1 MIVLITCLDE
11 KGRTVV
17 SHGLDE
23 FGRNVVLSCESLDYF
38 KRYCGARYL
47 ASISEW
53 VIDDKFESEC
63 A

>member
-1 MIVLITCLDE
+1 MIVLITCIDE

-23 FGRNVVLSCESLDYF
+23 FMRNVILPCESLDYF

-47 ASISEW
+47 PSIGEW
-53 VIDDKFESEC
+53 VIDENFESEC
-63 A
+63 I